1 MNLTKRT
8 GILGDLVEQPV
19 EFSQSKE
26 DAPIRSYFSR
36 LTLVSTL
43 PVILIYNGNHPLLI
57 IVNLV
62 LKPNMYIVYVKE
74 KGTFHV

>member
-1 MNLTKRT
+1 M
-8 GILGDLVEQPV
+8 
-19 EFSQSKE
+19 
-26 DAPIRSYFSR
+26 SYFSR

-43 PVILIYNGNHPLLI
+43 PVILIYNENHPLLI